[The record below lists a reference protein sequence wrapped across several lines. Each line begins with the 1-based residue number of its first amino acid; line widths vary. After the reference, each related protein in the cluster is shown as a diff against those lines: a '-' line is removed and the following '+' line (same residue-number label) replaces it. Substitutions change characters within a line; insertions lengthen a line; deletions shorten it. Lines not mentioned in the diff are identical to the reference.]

1 MYVSEGK
8 ARLMFSSDDVRE
20 QRVFYNPRMSMN
32 RDIAILFVQS
42 YFNSRKIRIC
52 DPMTGSGVRA
62 MRYLFECQNVEAV
75 EASDMNSEAV
85 EFARRMFQ
93 LNHVVGE
100 RVIVTEDDANK
111 FLLNHEDRFDLV
123 DLDPFGAPVSFY
135 ESALRSIVDGGV
147 LAATATDMAPLTG
160 ARAAACFR
168 KYNIVPVRTDFEKEI
183 AIRVLAASLALAANR
198 LEMGTRL
205 VFSHASDHYARVY
218 VEVRKG
224 KRAANESAKQL
235 GFVEYCPRCLRRDS
249 CRKYEEFHLSCENC
263 RGLARIGGL
272 LWLGTL
278 WDVNCVNNMNDYSG
292 LIASARIGDLQK
304 LVGQIDEEAMAPPF
318 YYRVDLVASSL
329 RINSPRIGL
338 IVKALRDMGYV
349 ATRTHF
355 HPNAFRTDAPIIRIR
370 SELSRLANE
379 SKSKK
384 V

>member
-1 MYVSEGK
+1 
-8 ARLMFSSDDVRE
+8 MFSSDEVRE

-32 RDIAILFVQS
+32 RDVAILFVQS

-62 MRYLFECQNVEAV
+62 MRYLFECPNVEAV
-75 EASDMNSEAV
+75 EALDRDSDAV
-85 EFARRMFQ
+85 EFARRMLQ

-100 RVIVTEDDANK
+100 RVIVVEDDANR
-111 FLLNHEDRFDLV
+111 FLLNHEDKFDLV
-123 DLDPFGAPVSFY
+123 DLDPFGSPVSFY

-160 ARAAACFR
+160 TRAAACFR

-198 LEMGTRL
+198 LEMGTRV

-224 KRAANESAKQL
+224 KKAANESAKQL

-249 CRKYEEFHLSCENC
+249 CRVYEEFHLSCENC
-263 RGLARIGGL
+263 RGLTRIGGL

-278 WDVNCVNNMNDYSG
+278 WDVNCVRNMNDYSG
-292 LIASARIGDLQK
+292 LITSARIADLQK
-304 LVGQIDEEAMAPPF
+304 LVGQIGEEVMAPPF

-329 RINSPRIGL
+329 RINPPRIGSL
-338 IVKALRDMGYV
+338 VSALRDMGYV

-355 HPNAFRTDAPIIRIR
+355 HPNAFRTDAPIRRIR
-370 SELSRLANE
+370 SEVSRLANE